1 MEQHKGQLS
10 ALVERRLGDNPP
22 YSSEIVGATLL
33 FLTHATFMRWDS
45 AGGTGSADEHLT
57 AVVTDLRSIL
67 TD

>member
-10 ALVERRLGDNPP
+10 ALVERRLGDSPP

-33 FLTHATFMRWDS
+33 FLTHATFLRWDA